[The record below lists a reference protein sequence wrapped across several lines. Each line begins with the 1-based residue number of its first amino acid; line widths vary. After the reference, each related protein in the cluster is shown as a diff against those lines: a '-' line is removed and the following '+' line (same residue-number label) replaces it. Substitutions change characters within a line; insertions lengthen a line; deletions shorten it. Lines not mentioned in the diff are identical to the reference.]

1 MESRIQRIE
10 LHPAK
15 GEPPLPVEQAELAAG
30 GLKGDRHCRDGEKQ
44 ISVTDASVLEWMDAC
59 ETPGICFR
67 KFGANLVLDH
77 LPGEMLHMGLILQAG
92 EVLLRVNGVHK
103 QCHAEDCLYFDQ
115 LADCR
120 LRKYVLY
127 CEGMGEGTIR
137 VGDLVLISEQK

>member
-15 GEPPLPVEQAELAAG
+15 GEPPLPVEQAEIAAG
-30 GLKGDRHCRDGEKQ
+30 GLAGDRHQGDSEKQ
-44 ISVTDASVLEWMDAC
+44 ISITGAHVLEWMDAC

-77 LPGEMLHMGLILQAG
+77 LPEEMLNMGLILQAG

-103 QCHAEDCLYFDQ
+103 KCHAEECLYFDH

-137 VGDLVLISEQK
+137 VGDRVLIPEQK